1 MRQYACSPRAWV
13 GKKFLCYYFK
23 QDFDNRYFELMT
35 LLTLYEV
42 HCFVVFSSFGYTFSA
57 ALLGSDH
64 VIKLS
69 VPRAVEPAT
78 SCTMEVV

>member
-1 MRQYACSPRAWV
+1 
-13 GKKFLCYYFK
+13 
-23 QDFDNRYFELMT
+23 MT

-42 HCFVVFSSFGYTFSA
+42 HCFVVFSSFVYTFSA